1 MVRELNVTMKIRPKL
16 EELHVHDILHVG
28 TEEKG
33 DIFHVLKVDETN
45 YLMQREGSSPS
56 EYHKAVLNHNISQFA
71 EMNNAVYTI
80 TEYNDD
86 DEDEDECECDD
97 ECDDECNCNCDC
109 EDDDS

>member
-1 MVRELNVTMKIRPKL
+1 MVRELNVKTKIRPKL

-33 DIFHVLKVDETN
+33 DVFHILKLDEVS

-56 EYHKAVLNHNISQFA
+56 EYHKAVLNNNIAQFA
-71 EMNNAVYTI
+71 EKYNAVYTI

-86 DEDEDECECDD
+86 DEDEE
-97 ECDDECNCNCDC
+97 
-109 EDDDS
+109 EDS